1 MSSIIKFFRITF
13 FLVLYF
19 FLCMVVVTTMLQ
31 AWPIGGQMLFA
42 FGVPVI
48 LVWWQEKRRSRKVA
62 AKAQAEGS
70 SENLPPRP
78 EQVPCPSAYD
88 KRIERERERTREANA
103 SKEPAAVQVY
113 SPPKQD
119 YAEIVRA
126 GKSAA
131 PALAAAAERNQP
143 SRVASSA
150 SARSSKS
157 GWVRSNETASVAG
170 RTIGGMVYVGTP
182 PLLNTY
188 GYRDKCRA
196 YIDPSLSVARSGADK
211 AGEGMP
217 YWPGY
222 SDISPQCRA
231 TYLDWLASGRNDAS
245 YNPGY
250 MFLYFY
256 GLERRFF
263 VDQSNEDAKDIVQE
277 VRRLQSLYPDNHSV
291 RRYLGEFLD
300 IAMLAETDLH
310 AIEPMFEKQGWE
322 LPFSLKYAIG
332 ARIDKGENLTAD
344 WLLSW
349 FICHPETYLR
359 TPATRCRDEFV
370 ALFRIRVDC
379 H

>member
-70 SENLPPRP
+70 SANLPSRP
-78 EQVPCPSAYD
+78 EPVPRPSAYD

-103 SKEPAAVQVY
+103 SKEPAAVQAY

-150 SARSSKS
+150 SAGSSKS

-170 RTIGGMVYVGTP
+170 RAIGGMVYVGTP

-245 YNPGY
+245 
-250 MFLYFY
+250 
-256 GLERRFF
+256 
-263 VDQSNEDAKDIVQE
+263 
-277 VRRLQSLYPDNHSV
+277 
-291 RRYLGEFLD
+291 
-300 IAMLAETDLH
+300 
-310 AIEPMFEKQGWE
+310 
-322 LPFSLKYAIG
+322 
-332 ARIDKGENLTAD
+332 
-344 WLLSW
+344 
-349 FICHPETYLR
+349 
-359 TPATRCRDEFV
+359 
-370 ALFRIRVDC
+370 
-379 H
+379 

>member
-70 SENLPPRP
+70 SANLPSRP
-78 EQVPCPSAYD
+78 EPVPRPSAYD

-103 SKEPAAVQVY
+103 SKQPAAVQAY

-150 SARSSKS
+150 SVRSSKS
-157 GWVRSNETASVAG
+157 GWVPSYETASVAG
-170 RTIGGMVYVGTP
+170 RNIGGMVYVGTA

-211 AGEGMP
+211 AGEGM
-217 YWPGY
+217 
-222 SDISPQCRA
+222 
-231 TYLDWLASGRNDAS
+231 
-245 YNPGY
+245 
-250 MFLYFY
+250 
-256 GLERRFF
+256 
-263 VDQSNEDAKDIVQE
+263 
-277 VRRLQSLYPDNHSV
+277 
-291 RRYLGEFLD
+291 
-300 IAMLAETDLH
+300 
-310 AIEPMFEKQGWE
+310 
-322 LPFSLKYAIG
+322 
-332 ARIDKGENLTAD
+332 
-344 WLLSW
+344 
-349 FICHPETYLR
+349 
-359 TPATRCRDEFV
+359 
-370 ALFRIRVDC
+370 
-379 H
+379 